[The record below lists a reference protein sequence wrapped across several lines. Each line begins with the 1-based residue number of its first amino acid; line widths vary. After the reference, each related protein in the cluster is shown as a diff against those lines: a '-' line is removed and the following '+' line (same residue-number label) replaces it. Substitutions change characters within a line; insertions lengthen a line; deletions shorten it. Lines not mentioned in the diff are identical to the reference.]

1 MSCIEQIYKGAML
14 SYVAIGLSLVSALLY
29 TPVLIRV
36 LGTAD
41 YGLYALLFTVVSL
54 LTLLDFGVGNATV
67 RYVARNRLEDDEE
80 QQARLIGTVF
90 LFYVAIGCCVVVLG
104 FLGKSLLIEAFLTSF
119 TVKQL
124 LVLEQLLILAVVY
137 VGLSFPLSVFSSV
150 LMAYERFVFLKVS
163 QIVRLIVVPLLSL
176 VGLLLG
182 GRLLMLFSVLMSVQL
197 MISLCTV
204 LYCMFHLRMHLR
216 FQGLEQQ
223 FVKGLTVYAFFVFL
237 TTVADRLFWQ
247 IDSFLLGIL
256 ASAEAVAVYAVSL
269 EFVMLFATLSLSLS
283 SLFLPRFSQLVADE
297 ANMSEVNRLFLK
309 VSRLQMLL
317 LFFVWSG
324 FLLVGDK
331 FIELWAGADFA
342 LVYPLVLILM
352 STFFID
358 LVQNTALV
366 VLQARGL
373 FLFRALVLLG
383 CGVLN
388 VVVSIPMIQAFGATG
403 TALVTACFVGVGH
416 VAIMNVYF
424 HRVGLNMVV
433 YWQLFLRNLW
443 PVAVVT
449 MAFYLCR
456 QVLAIDA
463 AGLFVLLMLFVCTYL
478 LVLYLFCMGHGEK
491 AWLWAR
497 LRIELPWSARLT
509 KARKE

>member
-1 MSCIEQIYKGAML
+1 M
-14 SYVAIGLSLVSALLY
+14 SYVAIAVSVLSALLY
-29 TPVLIRV
+29 TPILIRM

-41 YGLYALLFTVVSL
+41 YGLYALLFTIVSL

-67 RYVARNRLEDDEE
+67 RYVARNRLEADEE
-80 QQARLIGTVF
+80 RQARLIGTIF
-90 LFYVAIGCCVVVLG
+90 LFYVAVGCLTVFVG
-104 FLGKSLLIEAFLTSF
+104 FLGKGLVVESLLTSF

-124 LVLEQLLILAVVY
+124 LVLDELLLLVVVY

-163 QIVRLIVVPLLSL
+163 QIVRLVAVPLLSL
-176 VGLLLG
+176 CGLLLG
-182 GRLLMLFSVLMSVQL
+182 GHILMLFSVLMVVQL
-197 MISLCTV
+197 AVSLSAV
-204 LYCMFHLRMHLR
+204 LYCFYKLKVRISFR
-216 FQGLEQQ
+216 RLERQ
-223 FVKGLTVYAFFVFL
+223 FVKGLSVYASFVFL

-247 IDSFLLGIL
+247 TDSFLLGVL

-283 SLFLPRFSQLVADE
+283 SLFLPRLSRLVVDE
-297 ANMSEVNRLFLK
+297 ANFSEVNRLFLK

-324 FLLVGDK
+324 FLLVGDR
-331 FIELWAGADFA
+331 FVEWWAGEDFA
-342 LVYPLVLILM
+342 LVYPLVLVLM

-358 LVQNTALV
+358 LVQNMGLV

-388 VVVSIPMIQAFGATG
+388 VLVSVPVIQVYGATG
-403 TALVTACFVGVGH
+403 TAVVTAAFVGVGH

-424 HRVGLNMVV
+424 HRVGLNMVA
-433 YWQLFLRNLW
+433 YWRVFWRNLG
-443 PVAVVT
+443 PLAIVT
-449 MAFYLCR
+449 ISFYLCK
-456 QVLAIDA
+456 QLLHVDGQ
-463 AGLFVLLMLFVCTYL
+463 GLMVIFVLFICTYS
-478 LVLYLFCMGHGEK
+478 VVMYLFCMLREEK
-491 AWLWAR
+491 QWLLAR
-497 LRIELPWSARLT
+497 LRMDLPWPARLV